1 MDKTLVKFKDIDCRD
16 DFDYIKAIYSLS
28 PVQTIQLLKEVNAIK
43 LDDNFYRYHSCEY
56 EPTDEVGV
64 LNVVY
69 VYVEGYE
76 DADDLMN

>member
-1 MDKTLVKFKDIDCRD
+1 MDKTLVKFKHVDDMD
-16 DFDYIKAIYSLS
+16 DFKYIKAIYSLN

-56 EPTDEVGV
+56 EPTDEVGI

-69 VYVEGYE
+69 VYVEEY
-76 DADDLMN
+76 